1 MRQRWLWLVIAC
13 MVFATACGGDGESP
27 SGGERSDTG
36 SSSEASETSGAAGGS
51 EAGGEVELA
60 LFGGPEE
67 VAGYEDMVAAFEEEN
82 PDVDVTVAPVPEQDD
97 LAARLT
103 TGFAAGDPPDV
114 FLINYRNYGQYADQG
129 VLEPVQG
136 FLDESDA
143 ISEDEFAET
152 SMEAF
157 RFDGE
162 NLTCMPQNVSSLV
175 VY

>member
-1 MRQRWLWLVIAC
+1 MTLAAAC
-13 MVFATACGGDGESP
+13 ASGEPAEDSATVGE
-27 SGGERSDTG
+27 GT
-36 SSSEASETSGAAGGS
+36 
-51 EAGGEVELA
+51 EAGGEIELA
-60 LFGGPEE
+60 MFGDPAE
-67 VAGYEDMVAAFEEEN
+67 VSGYEDMVAAFEDEN
-82 PDVDVTVAPVPEQDD
+82 PEVDVTIAPVPEQDD